1 MSNIQVVNL
10 ADNIN
15 AAILKIN
22 QNFSEIDLSKLSEDE
37 INALIQ
43 AALDGF
49 TGGTDSGDVTN
60 IVNNILDSD
69 YFLSVIN
76 QEYLQQFT
84 INTSVDLTDVEA
96 GISANASSIFDIQ
109 ASITQTDSG
118 ITVLA
123 QQIQATQAQLEGITL
138 DGIDSDLLADAIA
151 NANTTLISRIDAT
164 DSSISVFAANI
175 DSVNA
180 SLLLLDSAT
189 QDRID
194 VNANAISTLST
205 SVTANTNGIS
215 AIASDVTD
223 LEVSLQ
229 QIITDGIELTPEQV
243 TEAIGGALEELT
255 TRIDADSDSLAVE
268 SQKLVD
274 LEASLATLDSDT
286 GVAQTANADA
296 TATLTARVEVNEGS
310 ITSISEDIVD
320 LENAVTIVNPATNTA
335 IEAEATARALL
346 TSRVTATEGS
356 ITSFT
361 QDIVDIQNDL
371 DITNSDGTL
380 STAIA
385 GATTDLQAEIT
396 AVDGR
401 ITSTNASLTD
411 TLNTKIDDDIAAASS
426 SLQSQID
433 GLGGTTAS
441 WTIDLVAGTE
451 ADPHV
456 AGIKFGNDGDTADF
470 AITADS
476 FKVINASDNA
486 IQPFTVS
493 GDEVQLSNATV
504 TGQLDIGTSQ
514 TGSRMEI
521 TNDLISIFEQSN
533 IRVKLGNLS

>member
-1 MSNIQVVNL
+1 MSNIETVNL

-15 AAILKIN
+15 AAFLKIN
-22 QNFSEIDLSKLSEDE
+22 HNFSHIETAIAD
-37 INALIQ
+37 A
-43 AALDGF
+43 
-49 TGGTDSGDVTN
+49 GGTDSADVTN

-76 QEYLQQFT
+76 EEYLQQFT
-84 INTSVDLTDVEA
+84 IGLSVDLTDVEA

-175 DSVNA
+175 DSVNS

-205 SVTANTNGIS
+205 AVTANTDGIS
-215 AIASDVTD
+215 AIASNVTD

-243 TEAIGGALEELT
+243 TEAIGGALEALT
-255 TRIDADSDSLAVE
+255 TRIDADSDSLSVE
-268 SQKLVD
+268 SQKIVD
-274 LEASLATLDSDT
+274 LTASLATLDSDT
-286 GVAQTANADA
+286 GVAQTAAADA
-296 TATLTARVEVNEGS
+296 TSLLTARVVVNEGNVS
-310 ITSISEDIVD
+310 TISEDIVN
-320 LENAVTIVNPATNTA
+320 LQN
-335 IEAEATARALL
+335 
-346 TSRVTATEGS
+346 S
-356 ITSFT
+356 I
-361 QDIVDIQNDL
+361 
-371 DITNSDGTL
+371 DITNADGSL

-385 GATTDLQAEIT
+385 DAKEELTTSINT
-396 AVDGR
+396 VDGR
-401 ITSTNASLTD
+401 ITSVNASTVS

-426 SLQSQID
+426 SLQTQINE
-433 GLGGTTAS
+433 LGGTTAT
-441 WTIDLVAGTE
+441 WNLDLVAGTE
-451 ADPHV
+451 SNPHI
-456 AGIKFGNDGDTADF
+456 AGLKFGNDGATAEFALTADTF
-470 AITADS
+470 RI
-476 FKVINASDNA
+476 VNASNTE

-493 GDEVQLSNATV
+493 GNEVQLSNATV
-504 TGQLDIGTSQ
+504 TGNLNIGSTLSGEH
-514 TGSRMEI
+514 TEI
-521 TNDLISIFEQSN
+521 TDDVIKVFDIDGFL
-533 IRVKLGNLS
+533 RVKLGNLGA

>member
-1 MSNIQVVNL
+1 MSNIETVNL

-15 AAILKIN
+15 AAFLKIN
-22 QNFSEIDLSKLSEDE
+22 HNFSHIET
-37 INALIQ
+37 AL
-43 AALDGF
+43 ADA
-49 TGGTDSGDVTN
+49 GGTDSGDVTN

-84 INTSVDLTDVEA
+84 INTNVDLTDVEA

-109 ASITQTDSG
+109 ARITQTDSG

-175 DSVNA
+175 DSVNS

-205 SVTANTNGIS
+205 SVTANTDGIS

-255 TRIDADSDSLAVE
+255 TRINADSDSLSVE
-268 SQKLVD
+268 SQKIVD
-274 LEASLATLDSDT
+274 LTASLATLDSDT
-286 GVAQTANADA
+286 GVAQTAAADA
-296 TATLTARVEVNEGS
+296 TSLLTARVVVNEGS
-310 ITSISEDIVD
+310 ITSISEDIVA
-320 LENAVTIVNPATNTA
+320 LQNAVTIVNPATNTA
-335 IEAEATARALL
+335 IEAEATARATLA
-346 TSRVTATEGS
+346 SSVVANEGN
-356 ITSFT
+356 ITTISN
-361 QDIVDIQNDL
+361 DIVDLQNSI
-371 DITNSDGTL
+371 DITNADGSL

-385 GATTDLQAEIT
+385 DAKEELTTNINT
-396 AVDGR
+396 VDGR
-401 ITSTNASLTD
+401 ITSVNASTVS
-411 TLNTKIDDDIAAASS
+411 TLNTKINDDIAAASS
-426 SLQSQID
+426 SLQTQIND
-433 GLGGTTAS
+433 LGGTTAT
-441 WTIDLVAGTE
+441 WNLDLVAGTE
-451 ADPHV
+451 SNPHI
-456 AGIKFGNDGDTADF
+456 AGLKFGNDGATAEFALTADTF
-470 AITADS
+470 RI
-476 FKVINASDNA
+476 VNASNA
-486 IQPFTVS
+486 EIQPFTVV
-493 GDEVQLSNATV
+493 GDEVKLSNATV
-504 TGQLDIGTSQ
+504 TGQLDIGTGL
-514 TGSRMEI
+514 TGSRMEM
-521 TNDLISIFEQSN
+521 TNDVINIFEGSN
-533 IRVKLGNLS
+533 LRVKLGRLS

>member
-1 MSNIQVVNL
+1 MSNIETVNL

-15 AAILKIN
+15 AAFLKIN
-22 QNFSEIDLSKLSEDE
+22 HNFSHIETAIAD
-37 INALIQ
+37 A
-43 AALDGF
+43 
-49 TGGTDSGDVTN
+49 GGTDSADVTN

-76 QEYLQQFT
+76 EEYLQQFT
-84 INTSVDLTDVEA
+84 IGLSVDLTDVEA

-175 DSVNA
+175 DSVNS

-205 SVTANTNGIS
+205 AVTANTDGIS
-215 AIASDVTD
+215 AIASNVTD

-243 TEAIGGALEELT
+243 TEAIGGALEALT
-255 TRIDADSDSLAVE
+255 TRIDADSDSLSVE
-268 SQKLVD
+268 SQKIVD
-274 LEASLATLDSDT
+274 LTASLATLDSDT
-286 GVAQTANADA
+286 GVAQTAAADA
-296 TATLTARVEVNEGS
+296 TSLLTARVVVNEGNVS
-310 ITSISEDIVD
+310 TISNDIVD
-320 LENAVTIVNPATNTA
+320 LQN
-335 IEAEATARALL
+335 
-346 TSRVTATEGS
+346 S
-356 ITSFT
+356 I
-361 QDIVDIQNDL
+361 
-371 DITNSDGTL
+371 DITNADGSL

-385 GATTDLQAEIT
+385 DAKEELTTSINT
-396 AVDGR
+396 VDGR
-401 ITSTNASLTD
+401 ITSVNASTVS

-426 SLQSQID
+426 SLQTQINE
-433 GLGGTTAS
+433 LGGTTAT
-441 WTIDLVAGTE
+441 WNLDLVAGTE
-451 ADPHV
+451 SNPHI
-456 AGIKFGNDGDTADF
+456 AGIKFGNDGATAEFALTADTF
-470 AITADS
+470 RI
-476 FKVINASDNA
+476 VNASNTE

-493 GDEVQLSNATV
+493 GNEVQLSNATV
-504 TGQLDIGTSQ
+504 TGNLNIGSTLSGEH
-514 TGSRMEI
+514 TEI
-521 TNDLISIFEQSN
+521 TDDVIKVFDIDGFL
-533 IRVKLGNLS
+533 RVKLGNLGA